1 MRCSMMQDT
10 FTDSKG
16 NTLNFRKQ
24 IPSFGL
30 DLTVTSKD
38 GKQTQFLLEGDNLRA
53 LAMEIGQAAITAS
66 KVRAS

>member
-1 MRCSMMQDT
+1 MMQDT
-10 FTDSKG
+10 FTDFKG
-16 NTLNFRKQ
+16 NTLNFRMQ

-38 GKQTQFLLEGDNLRA
+38 GKQTHFLLEGDNLRA

-66 KVRAS
+66 KVRVP